1 VKAVS
6 FDVWSTLMSI
16 DVFYRAVAEALADAT
31 GRDPGEVFNRV
42 KRAYSAVKSA
52 RRAGLVD
59 ESRVVQSSTAIFLEA
74 LGIASK
80 YELYWAVARAV
91 NAVDARAL
99 LLEGA
104 AEALEELSSQGY
116 ALAVTSNVI
125 FWPGYLTRVLL
136 DKAGLGRFFRVQ
148 VYADEVG
155 ALKPSVKPFQEMLQA
170 LGASPSEAV
179 HVGDSPQEDLAGALN
194 AGMGAVL
201 LDWGREN
208 ALVDARLR
216 VAVVGSLREVPSA
229 VAALLQA

>member
-1 VKAVS
+1 MKAVS

-16 DVFYRAVAEALADAT
+16 DVFYRAVAEALAEAT

-52 RRAGLVD
+52 RRAGLVN
-59 ESRVVQSSTAIFLEA
+59 ESRVVQSSTEIFLEA

-99 LLEGA
+99 PLDGA
-104 AEALEELSSQGY
+104 AEALQELSSQGY

-155 ALKPSVKPFQEMLQA
+155 TLKPSVKPFQEVLQA

-201 LDWGREN
+201 LDWGREK
-208 ALVDARLR
+208 ALLDARLR
-216 VAVVGSLREVPSA
+216 VAVVGSLGEVPSA